1 VVRQL
6 FDTGGECDEIGGNNS
21 RNASVTAGKLF
32 QVSHA
37 DFLPF
42 PAKQNVVSQ
51 LVRSWN
57 IGNALALLAPKAEA
71 SS

>member
-6 FDTGGECDEIGGNNS
+6 FHIGGEWEETGGNNS
-21 RNASVTAGKLF
+21 RNASVTAGKLL

-37 DFLPF
+37 DFFPY
-42 PAKQNVVSQ
+42 PAKQDVISQ
-51 LVRSWN
+51 PVKAWN
-57 IGNALALLAPKAEA
+57 TGNALALLEPKAAA